1 MSAIQEN
8 SHITL
13 HYRLTLNEGEAFGDI
28 VSTFDDKPATVQL
41 GSGQFAPALEAR
53 LLGLTEGTAQSFDL
67 SPDEGFGPRNPELI
81 QKISRSLL
89 QANSETGAEYQ
100 PGDVVDFPR
109 PDGGRY
115 AGVLKELT
123 ADYALFD
130 FNHPLAGK
138 ALRFDVKIIGVL

>member
-1 MSAIQEN
+1 M
-8 SHITL
+8 
-13 HYRLTLNEGEAFGDI
+13 
-28 VSTFDDKPATVQL
+28 
-41 GSGQFAPALEAR
+41 
-53 LLGLTEGTAQSFDL
+53 LGLTEGTMQSFDL

-123 ADYALFD
+123 TDYALFD